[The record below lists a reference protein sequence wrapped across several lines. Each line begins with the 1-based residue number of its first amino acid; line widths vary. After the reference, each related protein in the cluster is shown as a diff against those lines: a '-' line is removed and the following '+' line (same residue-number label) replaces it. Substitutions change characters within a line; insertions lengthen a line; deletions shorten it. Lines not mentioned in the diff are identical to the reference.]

1 MTKNPKD
8 PTKEERFSAA
18 EAALYAIKLINK
30 AYDEMY
36 QASMEA
42 DEDNEEGDGWEA
54 EKNAKQAAAEALP
67 VMTDARS
74 CSTFISCIVWMQ
86 ARGWMTAS
94 DARGHLYAAQTYMA
108 TLALQKAGSN

>member
-30 AYDEMY
+30 AYDETY
-36 QASMEA
+36 QASLEA
-42 DEDNEEGDGWEA
+42 DEDGDSWQA
-54 EKNAKQAAAEALP
+54 EKDAKQAATEALP
-67 VMTDARS
+67 VMTDAKT

-86 ARGWMTAS
+86 ARGWMPAS